1 MGKGEQIDKIYNQLM
16 DLANEPDMNFTL
28 LRSVWGKLNGLQYN
42 DKKAMFYKSMRQ
54 LAKKCPVKFYN
65 DSFYMFNGKIYEPVD
80 SGVLDNAYGQMVET
94 LAIAPMFGNT
104 TARKE
109 CFTNTIKFYNSL
121 EPRFDIV
128 AFSNGVLDLSKPK
141 KPVLHP
147 FSPDFHVTY
156 YHPYPYEEKA
166 KCDRWQ
172 SFLKEVLPDKNSRI
186 ILQMF
191 LGLGLVQRG
200 IAYDPYNC
208 KHVDK
213 IELCLL
219 LVGGGA
225 NGKSVIF
232 EVMRALYGKDRI
244 SYMDYD
250 TLTADRSEEHTSELQ
265 SRQYLVC
272 RLLLEKKK
280 TKISI
285 LIFQLSII
293 FFFF

>member
-1 MGKGEQIDKIYNQLM
+1 
-16 DLANEPDMNFTL
+16 
-28 LRSVWGKLNGLQYN
+28 
-42 DKKAMFYKSMRQ
+42 
-54 LAKKCPVKFYN
+54 
-65 DSFYMFNGKIYEPVD
+65 MFNGKIYEPVD

-128 AFSNGVLDLSKPK
+128 SFSNGVLDLSKPK

-186 ILQMF
+186 ILQM
-191 LGLGLVQRG
+191 
-200 IAYDPYNC
+200 
-208 KHVDK
+208 
-213 IELCLL
+213 
-219 LVGGGA
+219 
-225 NGKSVIF
+225 
-232 EVMRALYGKDRI
+232 
-244 SYMDYD
+244 
-250 TLTADRSEEHTSELQ
+250 RSEERRVGKECR
-265 SRQYLVC
+265 SRWSPYH
-272 RLLLEKKK
+272 
-280 TKISI
+280 
-285 LIFQLSII
+285 
-293 FFFF
+293 